1 MRKIIVLF
9 LILLIGNGIPFAE
22 AKPKDRAKVTIKI
35 ATLAPRGSSVMNV
48 LEKMRD
54 KIREETNNEVYF
66 KIYPGAIQ
74 GDEKDVL
81 TKMRL
86 GQLHGGAFTSNGM
99 GRIVTEVR
107 VTDIPFLFKNYEEVT
122 YVRSK
127 LQDKMEKLFDEKG
140 YVVIGWS
147 DIGFVHT
154 FSKEPIT
161 SIEALRKMKVWVW
174 GDDVLSM
181 TIWENLDVTPVSL
194 SITDVLT
201 SLSTRLID
209 TAPCTPFG
217 AVAFRWYTKFDYIT
231 EIPSTDPS
239 SALLVTKK
247 IFNKISPEGREKV
260 LKIAK
265 VYYEE
270 ITRANRKANTDSLK
284 VLKDAGIKIVPAN
297 EKTIAFANDLQFKA
311 REALIGKL
319 YTRELLNEVLGY
331 LEEYRKM
338 HPESDYIRIQ

>member
-1 MRKIIVLF
+1 MV
-9 LILLIGNGIPFAE
+9 
-22 AKPKDRAKVTIKI
+22 D
-35 ATLAPRGSSVMNV
+35 V

-99 GRIVTEVR
+99 GRVVPEVR
-107 VTDIPFLFKNYEEVT
+107 VTDVPFLFKNYEEVT

-127 LQDKMEKLFDEKG
+127 LKTKMENLFAEKG
-140 YVVIGWS
+140 YIVVGWS

-154 FSKEPIT
+154 FSKEPIY
-161 SIEALRKMKVWVW
+161 SIDDLRKMKVWVW

-181 TIWENLDVTPVSL
+181 TVWENLEVTPVSL

-209 TAPCTPFG
+209 TAPATPFG
-217 AVAFRWYTKFDYIT
+217 AVAFRWYTKFNYMT

-239 SALLVTKK
+239 SALIVTKEM
-247 IFNKISPEGREKV
+247 FDKISPEGRK
-260 LKIAK
+260 KILEIAE

-270 ITRANRKANTDSLK
+270 LMQASRKANTDSLK
-284 VLKDAGIKIVPAN
+284 VLKDSGIKIVPAN
-297 EKTIAFANDLQFKA
+297 EKTIAFVTDLQFKA

-319 YTRELLNEVLGY
+319 YDRELLNEVLGY

-338 HPESDYIRIQ
+338 HPESDYIRIH